1 MSVPCSCGD
10 SRDTWQPRPSRML
23 TPDQEVQRGVHSRA
37 YSHKHSLPQ
46 DRNPTMRQPPPTRS
60 APVPSTP
67 GQSCAAP
74 PCPSQGR
81 TACPTH
87 PARLWGHRGPP
98 GPGRAHAAGP
108 GGAPAVPQCPFR
120 RSRGADRGGIERG
133 AGPWHRTGH
142 CGPGGSAS
150 HPGGRRPRPDPPQ
163 PQRPQPRAWPAGG
176 VSRSPIPEP
185 SPRTA
190 AFGTPPPRTAPGQPS
205 HHTPQPPRPRPR
217 RPSAPRSPRR
227 RPSAAAASP
236 AADSH
241 RLQLPAV
248 PALRYGSRQRPKQR
262 GARRAAAR
270 TTAPSSPRA
279 PRPLSL
285 RGVAGVKRA
294 VRPAGSGAR

>member
-150 HPGGRRPRPDPPQ
+150 HPGGRRPRLDPPQ

-176 VSRSPIPEP
+176 VSRSPIRSRRPEQQR
-185 SPRTA
+185 SVPRRHAPLPASRHT
-190 AFGTPPPRTAPGQPS
+190 THRSRLAPGRAA
-205 HHTPQPPRPRPR
+205 PRPL
-217 RPSAPRSPRR
+217 A
-227 RPSAAAASP
+227 
-236 AADSH
+236 H
-241 RLQLPAV
+241 
-248 PALRYGSRQRPKQR
+248 
-262 GARRAAAR
+262 RAAAR
-270 TTAPSSPRA
+270 AQPPLPPLPTATAYSSRQLPRSATAADSGQNSAGRAEQRRELQLLAA
-279 PRPLSL
+279 PAL
-285 RGVAGVKRA
+285 RGRSHCAASRG
-294 VRPAGSGAR
+294 